1 MSFYGRYSGVFG
13 SGGGGGGGGTQPK
26 ANVAAIASA
35 ATSKAITF
43 TAPFGSVPVVFAWL
57 TSSAGSPDILSIIGV
72 SVSTAG
78 FTANL
83 STETPDATYSLN
95 WIASEVNDS

>member
-13 SGGGGGGGGTQPK
+13 SGGGGGSGTQPK
-26 ANVAAIASA
+26 ANVAAIAAA
-35 ATSKAITF
+35 ATSKVVVF
-43 TAPFGSVPVVFAWL
+43 TSPFGSIPSVVAWL
-57 TSSAGSPDILSIIGV
+57 TSSAGSPDLLSIIGV
-72 SVSTAG
+72 SVSAAG